1 MNIGA
6 GSRFRRQV
14 FGSIPAVLAAFVIA
28 IPAQAQTQPGQR
40 RAADTQQVRRS
51 AAAPANSD
59 NGQASRPMLH
69 RVVCLIYTC
78 RNSSRPSN
86 RDGN

>member
-1 MNIGA
+1 MTNGA
-6 GSRFRRQV
+6 GSRFRRRA
-14 FGSIPAVLAAFVIA
+14 FGSIPAVLAALVIA
-28 IPAQAQTQPGQR
+28 MPAQAQTQPGQR
-40 RAADTQQVRRS
+40 RAADTQQVRRGG
-51 AAAPANSD
+51 AAPANSD

-78 RNSSRPSN
+78 RNSSRPSG